1 MIPHTKVKFF
11 SDTDLERLEKNVNEF
26 TKQLEVIDIKITES
40 TDDWTCL
47 VIYRGADTTDKDV
60 IFHQKTPKN
69 DWFLLIKTRFY

>member
-47 VIYRGADTTDKDV
+47 VIY
-60 IFHQKTPKN
+60 
-69 DWFLLIKTRFY
+69 